1 MTKHNPLTVPPAAGR
16 LADTANALRNNLLH
30 WRELQPQ
37 ACRALRALEAFERAA
52 ASFDAFNAMDDKC
65 FSEPD
70 ETIRRRAYLA
80 KLRDANKADRAD
92 RLGTLQYAARLWLP
106 VAKEFAA
113 LVTSIQQQTGVVAR
127 AAEEAGIDS
136 AALLLFAADFDGR
149 YWEPARAV
157 VERVSARTTNK
168 PFLPTDRQKRILD
181 MLDGETKK
189 LAQLAD
195 TLKVR
200 PSTLSGRDLKELR
213 DQELVRHD
221 KRIGYYRPDAPPP
234 ELSGTLR

>member
-1 MTKHNPLTVPPAAGR
+1 MVARFPTGSGGRRPSAGTTFRPASSVHTPAFPTPIILPQQLPHETR
-16 LADTANALRNNLLH
+16 LA
-30 WRELQPQ
+30 
-37 ACRALRALEAFERAA
+37 
-52 ASFDAFNAMDDKC
+52 
-65 FSEPD
+65 
-70 ETIRRRAYLA
+70 
-80 KLRDANKADRAD
+80 
-92 RLGTLQYAARLWLP
+92 
-106 VAKEFAA
+106 
-113 LVTSIQQQTGVVAR
+113 

-136 AALLLFAADFDGR
+136 AALLLFAADFDGC
-149 YWEPARAV
+149 YWDAARAV

-181 MLDGETKK
+181 ILDGKTKK